1 MRPTL
6 SDFFDSSQTSHP
18 LSALAVPLVLLFL
31 QFALLVLVLGIL
43 QLRNC
48 SLGQRI
54 RMITVPSAGKAL
66 SLGGSEF
73 ITSFCFYLCTSITLP
88 ETYPI

>member
-1 MRPTL
+1 M
-6 SDFFDSSQTSHP
+6 
-18 LSALAVPLVLLFL
+18 
-31 QFALLVLVLGIL
+31 
-43 QLRNC
+43 
-48 SLGQRI
+48 GQRI

-88 ETYPI
+88 ETYPIENGDYQFPTFFFFK